1 MKTLEAPPGK
11 TLKPVSKPVF
21 LQRVQWIFDP
31 VGYLESNHQLSPD
44 IFVGTGLGFGDK
56 IVLVSHPDA
65 IQYILTN
72 DRKLFSAP
80 GELNLL
86 LEPLV
91 GDQSIITLSDD
102 RHKRHRQLLMP
113 PFHGERLAVY
123 GDLIGRIT
131 QDAFKELN
139 VGDVFSAR
147 KVTQG
152 ISLQVIFE
160 AVFGLSDGDRAK
172 QIKSVLAETTEHF
185 ASPLT
190 SALLFLKFLQF
201 DLGAW
206 SPWGQ
211 FVRLRQQLTD
221 LLYAELEER
230 RANPD
235 ENRSDIL
242 SLLMAARD
250 EDGQPLSDK
259 ELRDELMTL
268 LFAGHETTATAM
280 AWALYWLHHKTEIQA
295 KLLAELNS
303 LEPGADPITI
313 AKLPY
318 LTAVCQETLRCT
330 PVAMLTFPRE
340 AQEPVELLGYQFP
353 AGTIFMGCMYL
364 TLQREDL
371 YPNPKEFRPERF
383 LERKYT
389 PFEFIPFGNGARR
402 CVGEALALYELK
414 LALAT
419 VLTHYQLELVD
430 SEPEVPRRRGVTL
443 APARG
448 VQMRLLG
455 ARQR

>member
-1 MKTLEAPPGK
+1 MKTLEAPPQK
-11 TLKPVSKPVF
+11 TLKTLSKSVF

-31 VGYLESNHQLSPD
+31 VAYLESTHEQFPD
-44 IFVGTGLGFGDK
+44 IFLGTGLGYDGK
-56 IVLVSHPDA
+56 IVIVSHPDA

-72 DRKLFSAP
+72 DRKVFSAP
-80 GELNLL
+80 GELNLI

-91 GDQSIITLSDD
+91 GEQSIITLSDE

-113 PFHGERLAVY
+113 PFHGERLTVY
-123 GDLIGRIT
+123 GDLICRLT
-131 QDAFKELN
+131 RDVFDQFSP
-139 VGDVFSAR
+139 GDVFLAR
-147 KVTQG
+147 QATQS

-160 AVFGLSDGDRAK
+160 TVFGLVDGDRTQ
-172 QIKSVLAETTEHF
+172 QIKTLLAGMTEQF
-185 ASPLT
+185 SSPLT
-190 SALLFLKFLQF
+190 SAMLFFKFLQL

-206 SPWGQ
+206 SPWGK

-235 ENRSDIL
+235 NSRTDIL
-242 SLLMAARD
+242 SLLLAARD
-250 EDGQPLSDK
+250 EEGQPLSDA

-280 AWALYWLHHKTEIQA
+280 AWALYWLHTLPDVKA
-295 KLLAELNS
+295 KLMDELAG
-303 LEPGADPITI
+303 LEPGTDPMTI

-318 LTAVCQETLRCT
+318 LTAVCQETLRRT

-340 AQEPVELLGYQFP
+340 AQEPIEMLGYQFP
-353 AGTIFMGCMYL
+353 EGTLFMGCMYL
-364 TLQREDL
+364 TMHREDL

-402 CVGEALALYELK
+402 CVGEALALYEMK

-419 VLTHYQLELVD
+419 ILTHYDLELAD
-430 SEPEVPRRRGVTL
+430 SEPEIPRRRGVTL
-443 APARG
+443 APSRG
-448 VQMRLLG
+448 VRMRLL
-455 ARQR
+455 QSK